1 MKTIVHSNCPVCKST
16 ALKPLTSSKD
26 YTVSGEIFF
35 IEVCQNCQTA
45 FTQNMPDGKEIIRY
59 YQSENYISHS
69 NTRKG
74 IINTIYH
81 YVREYMLGKKQQL
94 VNAISN
100 KTTGTALDIGCGT
113 GYFLHTL
120 QQAGWQVQGIEAD
133 EKARQFAT
141 TQFKLQVSSPEKL
154 QTLASKSFDVITLWH
169 VLEHIHDLETYMT
182 EITRVLKTDG
192 VLVIA
197 VPNYQSAD
205 AKYYKEMWAAWDV
218 PRHLWH
224 FSQKSIQTLA
234 DRFGFAVTQQHIM
247 PFDSFYVA
255 LLSEKYK
262 KNPFALLSGFWQG
275 FLSLLQAWKNVK
287 NASSIIY
294 ILKNK

>member
-94 VNAISN
+94 VNTISK

-133 EKARQFAT
+133 EKARQFAS
-141 TQFKLQVSSPEKL
+141 TQFNLQVSSPEKL
-154 QTLASKSFDVITLWH
+154 QTLATQSFDVITLWH
-169 VLEHIHDLETYMT
+169 VLEHIHDLDSYMT
-182 EITRVLKTDG
+182 EIARILKIDG

-205 AKYYKEMWAAWDV
+205 AKHYKEMWAAWDV

-262 KNPFALLSGFWQG
+262 KNPFALFSGFWQG
-275 FLSLLQAWKNVK
+275 FLSLLQAWKNVE